1 MDQRFRLDSSINMDY
16 RCPFCYI
23 RRYSHDNRRQRGVPA
38 PRPMARYLRKRIN
51 ELKTIIHKTYDLELY
66 LDCLK
71 YLYDIRLKEYNEIN
85 HEWSAEGVA
94 ELTDEIVNL
103 TTAVTHA
110 EAQKE
115 NWSRNRRRWRDTHLD
130 DIDFKQ
136 LGRRTNLTL
145 YRYDDH
151 MDELVGPHSIP
162 TFEEELAT
170 LSSDSDTS
178 PDTIAEAAS
187 IAIPQLALPR
197 SASIEPS
204 RIEWPDT
211 YGSTRIQ
218 WQENSRPKK
227 RNSDDSKQDPQDV
240 DMRQPR
246 RGTRHGTTIRAART
260 NRGGKR
266 KRRRKTKKK
275 ARRRRTKNSLF
286 KKKRTKTRRK
296 RKTKR
301 RKNK

>member
-1 MDQRFRLDSSINMDY
+1 MEQRFGLDSSINMDY
-16 RCPFCYI
+16 RCPFCYT
-23 RRYSHDNRRQRGVPA
+23 RRYSHDNRRQRGVPT

-51 ELKTIIHKTYDLELY
+51 ELKTIIHKTDDLELY

-71 YLYDIRLKEYNEIN
+71 YLYDIRLKEYEVANDE
-85 HEWSAEGVA
+85 EDVEGIA
-94 ELTDEIVNL
+94 ELTEEIVNL

-115 NWSRNRRRWRDTHLD
+115 NWIREKRRMWRDTHLD
-130 DIDFKQ
+130 DIDFTEI
-136 LGRRTNLTL
+136 GRRTNLTL
-145 YRYDDH
+145 YRYDDN
-151 MDELVGPHSIP
+151 MDEMVGPWNMTPELLP
-162 TFEEELAT
+162 T
-170 LSSDSDTS
+170 DSDTS
-178 PDTIAEAAS
+178 PDISPDIIPGTS
-187 IAIPQLALPR
+187 STAIPQLALPR

-218 WQENSRPKK
+218 WRENSRPKK
-227 RNSDDSKQDPQDV
+227 QNSDDSKQDPQNV

-246 RGTRHGTTIRAART
+246 RGTRHGTTIKAART

-275 ARRRRTKNSLF
+275 AL
-286 KKKRTKTRRK
+286 K
-296 RKTKR
+296 RKTKKTKRKRAHGGKSPKR
-301 RKNK
+301 RK